1 MGQTAPQM
9 AAITCP
15 NCGRQFNTPVH
26 SIVDVNQDPTAKTR
40 LLQGQI
46 NVAICPQCGVSG
58 TLSLPFLYH
67 DPQKELLFVYSPPS
81 TVMDNAQQQR
91 MIGTAINTV
100 MASLPAEKR
109 KGYLFQPRTF
119 LSMETMLDEIIVADG
134 ISRQQL
140 ESQRRK
146 FRLLQRLVNATSD
159 DVIQVIARQNEQDLD
174 YEFFLLLKNVIE
186 GATADG
192 NEAEASRLRS
202 LHQKLLKFS
211 DAARQ
216 GEVESDQIISKDDLL
231 KRLVEMDDEEQ
242 QKALVTAARPLIDY
256 GFFQVLT
263 KRIEEARQAG
273 QDQKARQLLNLRS
286 KLLAWTDELDAEVK
300 KIWQR
305 KAKLIE
311 EILHSKDWRTALESH
326 WQEIDP
332 VFLTILG
339 SNVELAKK
347 QGNEQAATTLQ
358 QLADLTMVIARE
370 HAPPAV
376 QLLNQLLEAD
386 YPEGTQRILEQNRD
400 QLNADF
406 LNLVD
411 SIIADVAAQGLQ
423 ERVNALQLIRTQ
435 AKTIIDQ

>member
-1 MGQTAPQM
+1 MAQTAPQM

-15 NCGRQFNTPVH
+15 NCRRQFTTPVH
-26 SIVDVNQDPTAKTR
+26 RIVDVSQDPTAKTR

-46 NVAICPQCGVSG
+46 NVAICPQCGASG

-67 DPQKELLFVYSPPS
+67 DPEKELLFVYSPPS
-81 TVMDNAQQQR
+81 TLMDNAQQQR
-91 MIGTAINTV
+91 IVGAAINTV
-100 MASLPAEKR
+100 MTSLPAEKR

-119 LSMETMLDEIIVADG
+119 LSMETMLDEIIMADG

-146 FRLLQRLVNATSD
+146 FRLLQRLMNATSD

-192 NEAEASRLRS
+192 NEAEAARLRS
-202 LHQKLLKFS
+202 LHQKLLQFS

-216 GEVESDQIISKDDLL
+216 GEVESAQIISKDDLL

-242 QKALVTAARPLIDY
+242 QKALVTAARPLVDY
-256 GFFQVLT
+256 GFFRVLT
-263 KRIEEARQAG
+263 KKIEEARQAG
-273 QDQKARQLLNLRS
+273 QDQRARQLLNLRS
-286 KLLAWTDELDAEVK
+286 KLLAWTDEMDAEVK

-305 KAKLIE
+305 KARLIE

-332 VFLTILG
+332 VFLTILD

-376 QLLNQLLEAD
+376 QLLNRLLEAD
-386 YPEGTQRILEQNRD
+386 YPEGTQRILEQNHN

-423 ERVNALQLIRTQ
+423 EQMNALQLIRAQ
-435 AKTIIDQ
+435 AKAMVAQ